1 MGVSADNV
9 GHPGRILVNR
19 TYHRARTSGS
29 TEHGTDDDSSS
40 ARRGGER
47 GVGSSATTGPVTAGS
62 AGEHE
67 SRTAEP
73 RPPSSPA
80 LTALRMVAAKPRAA
94 RQLAGKAREAA
105 AAADDGHELSLAEE
119 ALGLSAKQLHEINT
133 AVRHLRR
140 AVSVAEVHGLAT
152 RSAEARTSLSIAL
165 AWSGRNTVAL
175 HEADRAAA
183 RLTGEPAARL
193 QMHRATVLQRLGRL
207 AETLEGYRQALA
219 VFRRSGDRHWEAHL
233 LSNRGVL
240 HAYRGEF
247 RAAEADLLRSETIR
261 LALGEDFEAAK
272 ARSNHGFVAAR
283 RGDIPTALDSFD
295 QAKAYFDS
303 QGVVDAVG
311 MLDRCEALLS
321 AHLVDEARMVG
332 ERAVAELAKGGMGLD
347 LPEARL
353 MLSHAAL
360 LDGDVDGALQAADL
374 AVREFTRQRR
384 TAWAALA
391 RHAKLRARWVG
402 EEPSVPLLRAASRT
416 RSALV
421 ASGWVVP
428 ALDARL
434 MVGRIALALGDL
446 RRARTELALASQAR
460 YRGPIELRA
469 RAWHAEALL
478 RRVSGDRRGA
488 SGAVRA
494 GLRMLEQHRTALG
507 STELRAHVTA
517 HAEDLATLGLRLAA
531 ESRRPERLFV
541 WAERWRATSLRL
553 HPVRPPDDG
562 ELAAAMARL
571 RQVVGELE
579 RVTVDRG
586 DTAPLLREQAELEH
600 RIRNR
605 MRHARGPAF
614 VDHAP
619 PSLAAVQ
626 RQLGDRVLV
635 EMVNLDDRLHAV
647 AVDAGRATLHDLAAH
662 PAVQHELVHLRSAL
676 RRLAHRHGSARS
688 LEAAAQSVD
697 HGLRRLD
704 ELLMAPVRGRI
715 AGRPV
720 VMVPTGALHALPW
733 PMLPSLA
740 TTAVTVSPS
749 ATFWCRAE
757 GHADQDRRRRIVL
770 IAGPN
775 LPHAALEVEALAR
788 DYRTAAERIA
798 GPEATVGAVK
808 ASLNGAGLAHLA
820 AHGVFR
826 ADNPLFSSI
835 ELADGHLAVYDLE
848 ALERTPRTM
857 VLSACDSGLS
867 SVHPGDE
874 IMGLAATLFRL
885 GTCALIASVIPVP
898 DDATR
903 ALMLALHD
911 GLRRGRRPADAL
923 ARAQAR
929 IDPTEPDTIAARA
942 GFVCFGSG

>member
-1 MGVSADNV
+1 MAG
-9 GHPGRILVNR
+9 L
-19 TYHRARTSGS
+19 
-29 TEHGTDDDSSS
+29 
-40 ARRGGER
+40 
-47 GVGSSATTGPVTAGS
+47 VTAGP

-67 SRTAEP
+67 GCSAEP
-73 RPPSSPA
+73 HPQPSPA
-80 LTALRMVAAKPRAA
+80 LTALRMVAVRPRAA

-105 AAADDGHELSLAEE
+105 TAADDGHELSLAEE
-119 ALGLSAKQLHEINT
+119 ALGLSAKQLHKIDT

-152 RSAEARTSLSIAL
+152 RSAQARTSLSIAL
-165 AWSGRNTVAL
+165 AWSGRNTAAL
-175 HEADRAAA
+175 READRAAA

-207 AETLEGYRQALA
+207 DEALEGYRQALA

-261 LALGEDFEAAK
+261 LALGEEFEAAK
-272 ARSNHGFVAAR
+272 ARSNYGFVAAR

-295 QAKAYFDS
+295 RAIAYFDS
-303 QGVVDAVG
+303 QGMVDVAAIP

-321 AHLVDEARMVG
+321 AHLVDEARMAG
-332 ERAVAELAKGGMGLD
+332 ERAVAGLAKGGMGLD

-360 LDGDVDGALQAADL
+360 LDGDVDGAFQAADL
-374 AVREFTRQRR
+374 AVREFARQRR

-391 RHAKLRARWVG
+391 RHARLRARWAG
-402 EEPSVPLLRAASRT
+402 EEPSVLLLRAASRT

-434 MVGRIALALGDL
+434 MVGRIALALGDF

-478 RRVSGDRRGA
+478 RRVSGNRRGA

-507 STELRAHVTA
+507 ATELRAHVTA
-517 HAEDLATLGLRLAA
+517 HAEDLAALGLRLAA

-562 ELAAAMARL
+562 ELAAAMVRL

-586 DTAPLLREQAELEH
+586 DTAPLLHEQAELER

-614 VDHAP
+614 VDQAP

-626 RQLGDRVLV
+626 HQLGDRVLV

-662 PAVQHELVHLRSAL
+662 PEVQHELVHLRSAL

-704 ELLMAPVRGRI
+704 ELLVAPVRARI
-715 AGRPV
+715 AGRPL

-749 ATFWCRAE
+749 ATFWCRADS
-757 GHADQDRRRRIVL
+757 HADQDRRRRIVL
-770 IAGPN
+770 IAGPH
-775 LPHAALEVEALAR
+775 LPHGALEVEALAR
-788 DYRTAAERIA
+788 GYRGAAERIV
-798 GPEATVGAVK
+798 GPEATVDAVK
-808 ASLNGAGLAHLA
+808 ASLHGAGLAHLA

-929 IDPTEPDTIAARA
+929 IDPTQPDMIAARA

>member
-1 MGVSADNV
+1 M
-9 GHPGRILVNR
+9 
-19 TYHRARTSGS
+19 
-29 TEHGTDDDSSS
+29 
-40 ARRGGER
+40 
-47 GVGSSATTGPVTAGS
+47 GSSATAELVTAWP
-62 AGEHE
+62 AREHE
-67 SRTAEP
+67 GRSAEP
-73 RPPSSPA
+73 RPPSPA
-80 LTALRMVAAKPRAA
+80 LTALRMVADRPRAA

-105 AAADDGHELSLAEE
+105 IAADDGHELSLAEE
-119 ALGLSAKQLHEINT
+119 ALGLSAKQLHEIDT

-140 AVSVAEVHGLAT
+140 AVSVAEAHGLTT
-152 RSAEARTSLSIAL
+152 RSAEARTNLSIAL
-165 AWSGRNTVAL
+165 AWSGRNTAAL
-175 HEADRAAA
+175 QEADRAAA

-193 QMHRATVLQRLGRL
+193 QMYRATVLQRLGRL
-207 AETLEGYRQALA
+207 DEALEGYRQALA

-247 RAAEADLLRSETIR
+247 RAAEADLLRSERIR
-261 LALGEDFEAAK
+261 LALGEEFEAAK
-272 ARSNHGFVAAR
+272 ARSNYGFVAAR

-295 QAKAYFDS
+295 RAIAYFHG
-303 QGVVDAVG
+303 QGMVDVAAIP

-321 AHLVDEARMVG
+321 VHLVGEARMAG

-360 LDGDVDGALQAADL
+360 LDGDVDGAFQAADL
-374 AVREFTRQRR
+374 AVREFARQRR

-391 RHAKLRARWVG
+391 RHARLRARWAG
-402 EEPSVPLLRAASRT
+402 EEPSVPLLHAASRT
-416 RSALV
+416 RAALM

-446 RRARTELALASQAR
+446 PRARTELTLASRAR
-460 YRGPIELRA
+460 YHGPIELRA

-478 RRVSGDRRGA
+478 RRVSGNRRGA

-507 STELRAHVTA
+507 ATELRAHVNA

-562 ELAAAMARL
+562 ELATAMARL

-586 DTAPLLREQAELEH
+586 DTAPLLREQAELER

-614 VDHAP
+614 VDQAP

-626 RQLGDRVLV
+626 HQLGDRVLV
-635 EMVNLDDRLHAV
+635 EMVDLDDRLHAV
-647 AVDAGRATLHDLAAH
+647 AVDAGRATLHDLAAY
-662 PAVQHELVHLRSAL
+662 PAVQNELVHLRSAL
-676 RRLAHRHGSARS
+676 RRLAYRHGSARS
-688 LEAAAQSVD
+688 LEAAARLVD
-697 HGLRRLD
+697 HGLRQLD
-704 ELLMAPVRGRI
+704 ELLIAPVRARI
-715 AGRPV
+715 AGRPL
-720 VMVPTGALHALPW
+720 VMVPPGALHALPW

-740 TTAVTVSPS
+740 TAAVTVSPS
-749 ATFWCRAE
+749 ATFWCGADS
-757 GHADQDRRRRIVL
+757 HAGQDGRRRIVL
-770 IAGPN
+770 IAGPH

-788 DYRTAAERIA
+788 SYRRAAERIA
-798 GPEATVGAVK
+798 GPEATVDAVK

-835 ELADGHLAVYDLE
+835 ELADGRLAVYDLE

-885 GTCALIASVIPVP
+885 GTCSLIASVMPVP

-942 GFVCFGSG
+942 AFVCFGSG

>member
-1 MGVSADNV
+1 
-9 GHPGRILVNR
+9 
-19 TYHRARTSGS
+19 
-29 TEHGTDDDSSS
+29 
-40 ARRGGER
+40 
-47 GVGSSATTGPVTAGS
+47 VGSSATAGLVTAGP

-67 SRTAEP
+67 GHSAAP
-73 RPPSSPA
+73 RPPPSPA
-80 LTALRMVAAKPRAA
+80 LTALRMVAARPRAA

-105 AAADDGHELSLAEE
+105 TAADDAHELSLAEE
-119 ALGLSAKQLHEINT
+119 ALGLSAKQLHKIDM

-140 AVSVAEVHGLAT
+140 AVAIAEAHGLAT

-165 AWSGRNTVAL
+165 AWSGRNTAAL

-207 AETLEGYRQALA
+207 DEALEGYRQALA

-261 LALGEDFEAAK
+261 LALGEEFEAAK
-272 ARSNHGFVAAR
+272 ARSNYGFVAAR

-295 QAKAYFDS
+295 RAIAYFDS
-303 QGVVDAVG
+303 QGMVDVTAIP

-321 AHLVDEARMVG
+321 AHLVDEARTAG

-360 LDGDVDGALQAADL
+360 LDGDVDGAFQAADL
-374 AVREFTRQRR
+374 AVREFARQRR

-391 RHAKLRARWVG
+391 RHARLRARWAG

-416 RSALV
+416 RSALT

-446 RRARTELALASQAR
+446 HRARTELALASQAR

-478 RRVSGDRRGA
+478 RRVSGNRRGA

-507 STELRAHVTA
+507 STELRAHVNA
-517 HAEDLATLGLRLAA
+517 HAEDLAALGFRLAA

-571 RQVVGELE
+571 RQVVGEVE

-586 DTAPLLREQAELEH
+586 DTAPLLREQAELEG

-614 VDHAP
+614 VDQAP
-619 PSLAAVQ
+619 TSLAAVQ
-626 RQLGDRVLV
+626 SRVGDRVLV

-647 AVDAGRATLHDLAAH
+647 AVDAGQATLHDLAA
-662 PAVQHELVHLRSAL
+662 PPEVQYELVHLRSAL
-676 RRLAHRHGSARS
+676 RRLAHRHGSARA
-688 LEAAAQSVD
+688 LEAAARSAD

-704 ELLMAPVRGRI
+704 ELLIAPVRARI
-715 AGRPV
+715 AGRPL

-749 ATFWCRAE
+749 ATFWCKADSQ
-757 GHADQDRRRRIVL
+757 ADQDRRQRIVL
-770 IAGPN
+770 IAGPH

-788 DYRTAAERIA
+788 GYRPTAERIV
-798 GPEATVGAVK
+798 GPEATVDAVK

>member
-1 MGVSADNV
+1 
-9 GHPGRILVNR
+9 
-19 TYHRARTSGS
+19 
-29 TEHGTDDDSSS
+29 
-40 ARRGGER
+40 
-47 GVGSSATTGPVTAGS
+47 VGSSATAGLVTAWP
-62 AGEHE
+62 AGEQQGR
-67 SRTAEP
+67 SAAP
-73 RPPSSPA
+73 RPPPSPA
-80 LTALRMVAAKPRAA
+80 LTALGMVAARPHAA

-105 AAADDGHELSLAEE
+105 IAADDGHELSLAEE
-119 ALGLSAKQLHEINT
+119 ALGLAAKQLHEIDT

-140 AVSVAEVHGLAT
+140 AVSVAEVHGLAA
-152 RSAEARTSLSIAL
+152 RSAEARMSLSIAL
-165 AWSGRNTVAL
+165 AWSGRNTAAL
-175 HEADRAAA
+175 QEADRAAA
-183 RLTGEPAARL
+183 RLTGEQAARL
-193 QMHRATVLQRLGRL
+193 QVHRATVLQRLGRL
-207 AETLEGYRQALA
+207 EEALEGYRQALA
-219 VFRRSGDRHWEAHL
+219 VFRRSGDQHWEAHL

-261 LALGEDFEAAK
+261 LALGEEFEAAK
-272 ARSNHGFVAAR
+272 ARSNYGFVAAR

-295 QAKAYFDS
+295 RAIAYFDS
-303 QGVVDAVG
+303 QGMVDVAAIP

-321 AHLVDEARMVG
+321 AHLVTEARTAG

-360 LDGDVDGALQAADL
+360 LDGDADGAFQAADL
-374 AVREFTRQRR
+374 AVREFAQQRR

-391 RHAKLRARWVG
+391 RHARLRARWAG

-416 RSALV
+416 RAALA
-421 ASGWVVP
+421 ASGWVLP

-434 MVGRIALALGDL
+434 MVGRVALALGDL
-446 RRARTELALASQAR
+446 RRARTELTLASRAR

-469 RAWHAEALL
+469 RAWHAQALL
-478 RRVSGDRRGA
+478 RRVSGNRRGA

-494 GLRMLEQHRTALG
+494 GLRMLEQHRAALG
-507 STELRAHVTA
+507 ATELRAHVTA

-531 ESRRPERLFV
+531 ESRRPERLFI

-579 RVTVDRG
+579 RVTVGRG
-586 DTAPLLREQAELEH
+586 DTAPLLREQAELEG

-614 VDHAP
+614 VDQAP

-635 EMVNLDDRLHAV
+635 EMVNLDDRLRAV
-647 AVDAGRATLHDLAAH
+647 VVDADRATLHDLAAR
-662 PAVQHELVHLRSAL
+662 PEVQNELVHLRSAL
-676 RRLAHRHGSARS
+676 RRLAYRQGSGRS
-688 LEAAAQSVD
+688 LEAAARSVD
-697 HGLRRLD
+697 YGLRRLD
-704 ELLMAPVRGRI
+704 ELLIAPVRARI
-715 AGRPV
+715 AARPL

-749 ATFWCRAE
+749 ATFWCRADSQ
-757 GHADQDRRRRIVL
+757 ADQNGRRRVVL

-775 LPHAALEVEALAR
+775 LPHAAAEVETLAR
-788 DYRTAAERIA
+788 GYRRAAERIA
-798 GPEATVGAVK
+798 GPEATVDAVK
-808 ASLNGAGLAHLA
+808 ASLNCAGLAHLA

-848 ALERTPRTM
+848 ALQRTPRTM

-911 GLRRGRRPADAL
+911 GLRRGCRPADAL